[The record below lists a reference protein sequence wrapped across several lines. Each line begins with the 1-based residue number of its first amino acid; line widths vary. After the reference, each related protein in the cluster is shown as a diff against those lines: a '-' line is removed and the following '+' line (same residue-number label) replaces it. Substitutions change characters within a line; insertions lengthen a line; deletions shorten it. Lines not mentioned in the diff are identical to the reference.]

1 MIRYESIVTALLGAV
16 VGAVIGLALGIA
28 TVIALES
35 EGLELSVSP
44 SLPITVLIAA
54 IVIGVVAAIG
64 PARRASKIDVM
75 EAVQY
80 E

>member
-1 MIRYESIVTALLGAV
+1 
-16 VGAVIGLALGIA
+16 VIGLALGIA
-28 TVIALES
+28 AVTALAD
-35 EGLELSVSP
+35 EGLELSISA

-64 PARRASKIDVM
+64 PARRASRVNVI

>member
-1 MIRYESIVTALLGAV
+1 M
-16 VGAVIGLALGIA
+16 
-28 TVIALES
+28 IALES

-54 IVIGVVAAIG
+54 IVIGVIAAIG
-64 PARRASKIDVM
+64 PARRASKLDVIQ
-75 EAVQY
+75 ALQY